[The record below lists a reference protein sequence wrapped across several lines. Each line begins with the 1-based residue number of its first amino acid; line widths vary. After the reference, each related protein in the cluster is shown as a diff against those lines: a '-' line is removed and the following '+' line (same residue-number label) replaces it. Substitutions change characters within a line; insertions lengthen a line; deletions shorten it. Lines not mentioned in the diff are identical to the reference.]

1 MIRRPPRS
9 TLFPYTTLFRS
20 IELEGAGERRQNHLP
35 HVATRL
41 PPRQDHPLEDGKAR
55 VAEDQVG
62 VHLPAGAESGALGAS
77 AERRIER
84 ELPRLELGER
94 EPARRAGVPLREQRR
109 LRGPPP
115 PPPPPPPP
123 RRTHPPPPPA
133 LAAPRLACRLP

>member
-20 IELEGAGERRQNHLP
+20 LPGRVEIELEGVGERRQNHLP
-35 HVATRL
+35 HVATGL

-55 VAEDQVG
+55 VAENQIG

-94 EPARRAGVPLREQRR
+94 EPARRAGVALREERR
-109 LRGPPP
+109 LRAPPTP
-115 PPPPPPPP
+115 PTPPT
-123 RRTHPPPPPA
+123 RAMLHDFHHA
-133 LAAPRLACRLP
+133 VG

>member
-77 AERRIER
+77 AQRRIER
-84 ELPRLELGER
+84 
-94 EPARRAGVPLREQRR
+94 
-109 LRGPPP
+109 GPPP
-115 PPPPPPPP
+115 LQAGGGEAARAAAATAPGAPP
-123 RRTHPPPPPA
+123 
-133 LAAPRLACRLP
+133 L